1 MSGLCRDKSHIIA
14 PEHNFGS
21 ARHLARC
28 CLDHCRVPG
37 RMEISRMRVGFHGD
51 TIAAFVSIRGCV
63 QGLVNIAN
71 QINQERQIAA
81 GAPFVTISLFEAAH
95 VTHRSSP

>member
-1 MSGLCRDKSHIIA
+1 MAIQL
-14 PEHNFGS
+14 PPLS
-21 ARHLARC
+21 ASVA
-28 CLDHCRVPG
+28 
-37 RMEISRMRVGFHGD
+37 
-51 TIAAFVSIRGCV
+51 CV